1 MFARMALSMIS
12 SISGRNYKSY
22 NVEIEWDVVMDK
34 DEQSDAQ
41 TLYVITQALSN
52 ALDSNIISIQS
63 AVDYLAKYIDT
74 METWE
79 QEQSRIEDT
88 KMLNKPIEEA
98 YQQNKQLKN
107 IDDILTGGNEV

>member
-1 MFARMALSMIS
+1 
-12 SISGRNYKSY
+12 
-22 NVEIEWDVVMDK
+22 MDK
-34 DEQSDAQ
+34 DEQSEAQ

-74 METWE
+74 MEKWE
-79 QEQSRIEDT
+79 QEKSKIEDT

-98 YQQNKQLKN
+98 YQQNKQVKE
-107 IDDILTGGNEV
+107 IDDILNGDNA